1 MKLIPVQMVNR
12 QFFQPQTSNTK
23 RDPIS
28 QEAVTININSAPV
41 NMVTDTAL
49 SSSVSQQI
57 IRKQVS
63 VMNVLSNRVHS
74 LNNQS
79 LQQQTGNLMAEV
91 PSVATFKEKSGMP
104 VKLLNPLPVTVK
116 SPALPRGQYLQIPP
130 NAQVQTVP
138 ACRLPAAIQK
148 QIFTSSASSSSG
160 SALPSVVYVTPVT
173 TINQGGTL
181 PTDTAPHSVRMFSN
195 ASTLTSYGFHPKQRT
210 QQLKL
215 IPKVS
220 QRPDSP
226 TRWVIEEVDC
236 SSGPNIKPL
245 NCPSV
250 TSEIL
255 QAIAQRENSSTQLST
270 FRKTASQLSQD
281 NGAQGQENALV
292 MCNGKVFF
300 VAKRCTPLSK
310 TTTTTKASELSK
322 SILPPSSSLQQFLQS
337 AVTSRD
343 VRTQRESDEVIDL
356 CDDDESPQQAVNVPA
371 VSHLDED
378 NVIFVSYSPPKSES
392 CSPRCTTS
400 NMALRGAKA
409 GQDTSDRNETCVCGS
424 DVLHSTS
431 AQQLQDVELDAK
443 TESPTEA
450 SSSCET
456 ESDSQITE
464 VRLVLMLLGL
474 VSVLIKMLLRCDC
487 RLDNI
492 TFHVGLQ
499 LIITDLWFGLCFL
512 KDNSSLFV
520 IVFCIVFCLV
530 SISDHTSVRL
540 EVQPLNLVGFLV

>member
-1 MKLIPVQMVNR
+1 MPAIGADGKNIMKLIPVQMVNR
-12 QFFQPQTSNTK
+12 QFFQPQTSKTK

-74 LNNQS
+74 VNNHS
-79 LQQQTGNLMAEV
+79 LQQQTVNSMAEV

-104 VKLLNPLPVTVK
+104 VKLFNPLPVTVK

-181 PTDTAPHSVRMFSN
+181 PTDTAPHSVRMFS
-195 ASTLTSYGFHPKQRT
+195 S
-210 QQLKL
+210 
-215 IPKVS
+215 
-220 QRPDSP
+220 
-226 TRWVIEEVDC
+226 
-236 SSGPNIKPL
+236 PNIKPL
-245 NCPSV
+245 NCLSV

-310 TTTTTKASELSK
+310 TTTTTKVSELSK

-337 AVTSRD
+337 AVTSQD

-356 CDDDESPQQAVNVPA
+356 CDDDESPQQAVNMPA

-378 NVIFVSYSPPKSES
+378 NVIFVSYIPPKSES
-392 CSPRCTTS
+392 CSPCCTTS

-431 AQQLQDVELDAK
+431 AQQLQDVEVDAK
-443 TESPTEA
+443 AESPTEA

-456 ESDSQITE
+456 ESNSQITE

-474 VSVLIKMLLRCDC
+474 VSVLIKILLRCDC

-499 LIITDLWFGLCFL
+499 LIITDLWFGLCF
-512 KDNSSLFV
+512 F
-520 IVFCIVFCLV
+520 
-530 SISDHTSVRL
+530 
-540 EVQPLNLVGFLV
+540 EG